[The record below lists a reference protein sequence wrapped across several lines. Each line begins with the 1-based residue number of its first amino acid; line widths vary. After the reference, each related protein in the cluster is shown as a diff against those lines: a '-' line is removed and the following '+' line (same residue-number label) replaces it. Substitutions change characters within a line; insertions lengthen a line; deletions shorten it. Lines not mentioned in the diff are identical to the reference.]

1 MGAMP
6 ELEDGL
12 KPATARRPIDVLTF
26 AVGILLLV
34 TTMVVTSKPLSQVEV
49 SVFRGLN
56 DLPDALRPV
65 IWPLMQ
71 YGTIVT
77 VPILCLVALAF
88 RRYRLALAIAFAG
101 IGVYLLARVVKLMVE
116 RGRPG
121 ALLDGV
127 HMREVFGAGS
137 LGYPSGHAAVAA
149 ALACTCAAY
158 LGGWWLRA
166 TLLLA
171 IVVPIGRLYVG
182 AHLPL
187 DVIGGAALGLMAGS
201 LANLVLGVLGEPE
214 RRTDRAEVS

>member
-1 MGAMP
+1 MGP
-6 ELEDGL
+6 
-12 KPATARRPIDVLTF
+12 TTTRRQIDVLTLAIGAF
-26 AVGILLLV
+26 LLV
-34 TTMVVTSKPLSQVEV
+34 STTILASKPLSDAEV
-49 SVFRGLN
+49 AAFRRLN

-127 HMREVFGAGS
+127 HMREVFGGGS

-149 ALACTCAAY
+149 ALACTCAAS

-187 DVIGGAALGLMAGS
+187 DVIGGAALGLIAGS
-201 LANLVLGVLGEPE
+201 LANLILGVPGEPK

>member
-1 MGAMP
+1 MGP
-6 ELEDGL
+6 
-12 KPATARRPIDVLTF
+12 TTTRRQSDVLTF
-26 AVGILLLV
+26 AVGAFLLV
-34 TTMVVTSKPLSQVEV
+34 TTTILASKPLSDAEV
-49 SVFRGLN
+49 SAFRGLN

-101 IGVYLLARVVKLMVE
+101 IGVYLLARVVKLAVE

-121 ALLDGV
+121 ALLENV

-137 LGYPSGHAAVAA
+137 LGYPSGHAAVAT

-171 IVVPIGRLYVG
+171 IVVPIGRMYVG

-201 LANLVLGVLGEPE
+201 LANLFLGVPEEPQ
-214 RRTDRAEVS
+214 RRSDRAEMGS

>member
-1 MGAMP
+1 MGAMSDP
-6 ELEDGL
+6 EDGVE
-12 KPATARRPIDVLTF
+12 PATTRRPIDALTF
-26 AVGILLLV
+26 AIGTVLLV
-34 TTMVVTSKPLSQVEV
+34 TTMLVAGKPLSDLEV
-49 SVFRGLN
+49 SAFRGLN

-77 VPILCLVALAF
+77 VPLLCLVALAF
-88 RRYRLALAIAFAG
+88 RRDRLALAIAFAG
-101 IGVYLLARVVKLMVE
+101 IGVDLLARLVKLAVE

-158 LGGWWLRA
+158 LGGWWLRG

-171 IVVPIGRLYVG
+171 VVVPLGRLYVG

-201 LANLVLGVLGEPE
+201 LANLLMGVPKGSK
-214 RRTDRAEVS
+214 RRSDRA